1 MLDQT
6 LETESEGFRFTFSAS
21 TIANFTEPV
30 TPPYGRSPSF
40 KLVELPTSAG
50 SHSSSPGHI
59 ITPPATDYS
68 SSSSYQPTGELESD
82 SDNMSAPSSPSPRMK
97 QHLPSASSKSEF
109 ENSPAKST
117 VIAAAVTSSKRT
129 FIERKTFT
137 PPVSPVK
144 KKAKSAIRTALE
156 GSPKGLMKFLKKCT
170 PTEHHIQ
177 VQRATEEENEQ
188 YESREQV
195 LDVDKARKAER
206 TREEAKVRQQKHRR
220 KMYDQE
226 IEKGERSPGGSK
238 HAAKVN
244 T

>member
-1 MLDQT
+1 
-6 LETESEGFRFTFSAS
+6 
-21 TIANFTEPV
+21 
-30 TPPYGRSPSF
+30 
-40 KLVELPTSAG
+40 
-50 SHSSSPGHI
+50 
-59 ITPPATDYS
+59 
-68 SSSSYQPTGELESD
+68 
-82 SDNMSAPSSPSPRMK
+82 MK
-97 QHLPSASSKSEF
+97 QHLPSASSISEF
-109 ENSPAKST
+109 RNSSAKST
-117 VIAAAVTSSKRT
+117 VITAVATSSKRT

-156 GSPKGLMKFLKKCT
+156 ESPKGLMKFLKKCT
-170 PTEHHIQ
+170 PTERYIQ

-188 YESREQV
+188 YESRERV

-238 HAAKVN
+238 LAAKVN
-244 T
+244 TKRSCRRYMF